1 MSNIIKL
8 LRYRVILMGL
18 QESILHRKVILWMSR
33 KQRDLISI
41 LHIKRKRNSRNS
53 YFSEVVREYSL
64 RMHRTGGKNCNE
76 VNEKGLV

>member
-1 MSNIIKL
+1 
-8 LRYRVILMGL
+8 
-18 QESILHRKVILWMSR
+18 MSR
-33 KQRDLISI
+33 KQRNLISI
-41 LHIKRKRNSRNS
+41 IHIKRKRNFRDS